1 MKMWLTAGIAL
12 VVLSG
17 CGGSQDAVG
26 ENSAGSIKT
35 TAVGEIVGNIAE
47 PTPTP
52 TADAAATT
60 SNAADAADAMTDDST
75 DASHNAM

>member
-1 MKMWLTAGIAL
+1 MKTWLVASVAL
-12 VVLSG
+12 ITLSG

-35 TAVGEIVGNIAE
+35 TAVGEVVGNIAT

-52 TADAAATT
+52 TAA
-60 SNAADAADAMTDDST
+60 SNAAMSNDTAADDAMTDDSE
-75 DASHNAM
+75 NATTTH